1 MALSKTQWDKL
12 TGLLGQSASADAQSE
27 SKTPATPDAKTSSE
41 AANTERPD
49 SDSFCPDGLSE
60 GLSDVPRKP
69 ETLEAVAGAF
79 AALPEPPRFDHT
91 DLAEPLLAANGVM
104 TQNPAE
110 QRFSRFN
117 DASTLASK
125 PAHQVR
131 SQTDAEELAKRQEL
145 DARAH
150 KTAELKSNI
159 HKRLIDE
166 VDLTP
171 ILKSSGGEKK
181 SDAQIRAQIKQ
192 VIVQLL
198 AEEETLL
205 TSAERDQVIEDI
217 LDETLGLGPLE
228 PLLKDPTVNDILING
243 PKRVFVER
251 KGKLEQTAVTFKDNA
266 HLLQIIDRIVSAV
279 GRRVDETQPLCDAR
293 LADGS
298 RFNCV
303 IPPLALDGPL
313 VSIRKFSKD
322 PYKVHD
328 LVKFGTLSEA
338 AANLLNGFVQARLN
352 IVISGGTGSGKTTLL
367 NVLSSFIPHDE
378 RIVTIED
385 AAELQLQQP
394 HVARMETRPSNI
406 EGKGEISQRELVKN
420 SLRMRPER
428 IVLGECRGGES
439 LDMLQAMNTGHDGSL
454 TTLHANTPRDAI
466 RRLETMVMMAG
477 YDLPARAIREQI
489 ASAVNVIIQASRLS
503 DGSRRVM
510 NITEVVGME
519 GDVVLLQDIFV
530 FRQTGVDENR
540 KVIGSFEY
548 TGIRPKFLD
557 TMLSA
562 GVDVDLGL
570 FQ

>member
-1 MALSKTQWDKL
+1 MMGFGEEHDAALTQPPKKQDADDKIAEQL
-12 TGLLGQSASADAQSE
+12 AAQR
-27 SKTPATPDAKTSSE
+27 ALE
-41 AANTERPD
+41 AAETTKKQENAQRA
-49 SDSFCPDGLSE
+49 
-60 GLSDVPRKP
+60 RKH
-69 ETLEAVAGAF
+69 A
-79 AALPEPPRFDHT
+79 
-91 DLAEPLLAANGVM
+91 DL
-104 TQNPAE
+104 
-110 QRFSRFN
+110 
-117 DASTLASK
+117 K
-125 PAHQVR
+125 VR
-131 SQTDAEELAKRQEL
+131 V
-145 DARAH
+145 
-150 KTAELKSNI
+150 

-166 VDLTP
+166 IDLTP
-171 ILKSSGGEKK
+171 LLNARDGQKTDDVTLRSRLRSVITQLIGEE
-181 SDAQIRAQIKQ
+181 
-192 VIVQLL
+192 V
-198 AEEETLL
+198 TLL
-205 TSAERDQVIEDI
+205 TAAERELLISDL

-228 PLLKDPTVNDILING
+228 PLLKDDTVNDILING

-251 KGKLEQTAVTFKDNA
+251 KGKLEETEVTFKDNA

-293 LADGS
+293 LKDGS

-322 PYKVHD
+322 PYKVED
-328 LVKFGTLSEA
+328 LVRFGTLNQA
-338 AANLLNGFVQARLN
+338 AANLLDGFVQARLN

-367 NVLSSFIPHDE
+367 NVLSSFIPEDE

-394 HVARMETRPSNI
+394 HVARMETRPANI

-489 ASAVNVIIQASRLS
+489 ASAVHVIIQASRLS

-519 GDVVLLQDIFV
+519 GDVVLLQDVFV
-530 FRQTGVDENR
+530 FKQTGVDENK
-540 KVIGSFEY
+540 KVVGAFEY

-557 TMLSA
+557 TLISA
-562 GVDVDLGL
+562 GVEVDLDL
-570 FQ
+570 FR